1 MPPLEWIP
9 ANPPPDRGG
18 VHSGRGGRYCP
29 ALLGAL
35 SRRDVD
41 QGSDRCVPG
50 RRCSVPSARS
60 PSWARRRRSRSAP
73 RRLLR
78 RRRPSLA
85 VNGAPC
91 GDTPP
96 PTTTS
101 GPTTVTT
108 APTTSTSTPPPG
120 GAPALHVSGNR
131 LADTAGTP
139 VTLRGVNRS
148 GGEFGCV
155 QGTGIFDGPM
165 DAASVAAIK
174 SRHANVVRVPFNEDC
189 WLGLPNVKPEYA
201 GATYRAALKSYVD
214 LLHQN
219 GLVAI
224 LDLHRPATWSPR
236 GTRTTSTRA
245 ARRRAG
251 TAGSRRSPRRC
262 RWWPGRSART
272 TARAATS
279 PA

>member
-1 MPPLEWIP
+1 MWTK
-9 ANPPPDRGG
+9 G
-18 VHSGRGGRYCP
+18 VIDAFRAGAARCP
-29 ALLGAL
+29 Q
-35 SRRDVD
+35 R
-41 QGSDRCVPG
+41 
-50 RRCSVPSARS
+50 
-60 PSWARRRRSRSAP
+60 ARRRGRDDGVHARHPVACFGE
-73 RRLLR
+73 
-78 RRRPSLA
+78 RRPSLA

-96 PTTTS
+96 PPTTS

-108 APTTSTSTPPPG
+108 APTTTTSTPPPG

-131 LADTAGTP
+131 LADVAG
-139 VTLRGVNRS
+139 TLRGVNRC